1 MNDREDVRKNTSC
14 RVGADVVVE
23 ILGSENTDGECRIG
37 GGGGHYGDG
46 NMLLDIWA
54 LTDEHK

>member
-1 MNDREDVRKNTSC
+1 MNDRKDVRKNASC

-23 ILGSENTDGECRIG
+23 ILGSENTDGQCRVG

-46 NMLLDIWA
+46 NMLLDI
-54 LTDEHK
+54 